1 MTTREE
7 WLKKRN
13 KGIGGSD
20 VAAILGYSP
29 YMTNVDLWEI
39 KTGRKKQKDISEN
52 PRVDYGNK
60 AEIHIIELF
69 KLDYPEYELLH
80 KPFDL
85 RTHPKHNFI
94 FSSLDGELTEKS
106 TGRKGVYESKTVHL
120 DSSVQRQKWD
130 NQVPQHYYIQVI
142 QGLLATG
149 YEFAILNARF
159 ISKRDGKKKIWED
172 VYHFERSER
181 LLDIELVENEEIK
194 FWEYVKNDQM
204 PPLKLPSI

>member
-1 MTTREE
+1 M
-7 WLKKRN
+7 
-13 KGIGGSD
+13 
-20 VAAILGYSP
+20 
-29 YMTNVDLWEI
+29 
-39 KTGRKKQKDISEN
+39 
-52 PRVDYGNK
+52 
-60 AEIHIIELF
+60 
-69 KLDYPEYELLH
+69 
-80 KPFDL
+80 
-85 RTHPKHNFI
+85 
-94 FSSLDGELTEKS
+94 
-106 TGRKGVYESKTVHL
+106 
-120 DSSVQRQKWD
+120 
-130 NQVPQHYYIQVI
+130 PQHYYIQVI